1 MFGVLRDSNV
11 LEQKVGIPKLN
22 AQRKTGKD
30 TFNLICN
37 CWRQTNLTQRA
48 ELGRPESWIQTSDIW
63 VFTICLPYLILNL
76 ALTWCTD
83 TVKSLDHLFLKIKT
97 LILSHWKE
105 LWDKMPIA
113 LQRSNIVTQF
123 CLVLN
128 KTFSE
133 SAHTHTLVGVL
144 IPERKA
150 SIPHSQNNQ
159 SLQYRPPIP
168 VFTLSK

>member
-97 LILSHWKE
+97 LILSHLKE

-113 LQRSNIVTQF
+113 LQRSKY
-123 CLVLN
+123 CHSVLPSIKQN
-128 KTFSE
+128 LFRKCT
-133 SAHTHTLVGVL
+133 HTHTCWGFNS
-144 IPERKA
+144 RKE
-150 SIPHSQNNQ
+150 
-159 SLQYRPPIP
+159 
-168 VFTLSK
+168 SKHPT